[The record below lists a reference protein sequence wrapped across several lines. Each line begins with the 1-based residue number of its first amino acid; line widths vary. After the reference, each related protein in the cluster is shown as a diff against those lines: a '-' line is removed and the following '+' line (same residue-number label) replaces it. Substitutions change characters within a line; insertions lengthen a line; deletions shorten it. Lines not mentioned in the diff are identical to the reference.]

1 MPIEITVPRLGW
13 SMEEGRFLGW
23 LKEPGAAVTA
33 GEPLFTLEND
43 KAAQDVESL
52 DDGILAIPAD
62 APRPGDTVLVGARL
76 GFLLAAG
83 ETVPDEPAN
92 GKPEQGP
99 VTPDPVMT
107 APAAGAAAAA
117 LPETGSPAGSPPASP
132 RARAAAARLGVDVAA
147 VAPGGTAGRVRE
159 RDVVAAAAHQTAG
172 SSRPAAGPGD
182 LAAASLRRTIA
193 ERMMAS
199 LANTAPVTLTC
210 RADATNLVSLRG
222 QFKAAGTGAV
232 PAYTDII
239 AKLVAL
245 ALEEHPALAA
255 RWEDGRV
262 VLPEAIHI
270 GIAVDTEAGLV
281 VPVIRDV
288 PGLPLVELA
297 RRSRA
302 LVAAARAR
310 TASPAD
316 LRGGSFT
323 ITNLGSFGIESF
335 TPIINHPE
343 TAVLGL
349 GRIGPEAVP
358 LADGGLG
365 VRERVAL
372 SLTFDHRVVDG
383 APAARFLQAV
393 VRGIE
398 NPAARLLDVAAGPGG
413 AAS

>member
-23 LKEPGAAVTA
+23 LKDPGAAVKA

-83 ETVPDEPAN
+83 EAAPSQLAGGPPHAAPPM
-92 GKPEQGP
+92 PEA
-99 VTPDPVMT
+99 
-107 APAAGAAAAA
+107 APAAAVAAP
-117 LPETGSPAGSPPASP
+117 LTESPVGRVTASP
-132 RARAAAARLGVDVAA
+132 RARAAASRLGVDVAA

-159 RDVVAAAAHQTAG
+159 RDVVAAA
-172 SSRPAAGPGD
+172 RPAAGAPRPTGGPGD

-199 LANTAPVTLTC
+199 LASTAPVTLTC
-210 RADATNLVSLRG
+210 RADATNLVSLRN
-222 QFKAAGTGAV
+222 QFKAAGAAGPV
-232 PAYTDII
+232 PAYTDIV

-245 ALEEHPALAA
+245 TLLEHPALAA

-262 VLPEAIHI
+262 VFPEAIHV

-288 PGLPLVELA
+288 PFLALGELA
-297 RRSRA
+297 ERSRA
-302 LVAAARAR
+302 LVEAARAR
-310 TASPAD
+310 AVSPDD
-316 LRGGSFT
+316 LRGGRFT
-323 ITNLGSFGIESF
+323 ITNLGSFGIEAF
-335 TPIINHPE
+335 TPIINYPE

-349 GRIGPEAVP
+349 GRIGPEVVP
-358 LADGGLG
+358 LADGGIG
-365 VRERVAL
+365 VRERIAL

-393 VRGIE
+393 VRAIE
-398 NPAARLLDVAAGPGG
+398 NPAARLLDAAGGKGG
-413 AAS
+413 PVA